1 MATSKLVLFDFDG
14 TLVDSAPDLAAAVNR
29 LRHDRNLPPLPYEL
43 LRPVASHG
51 ARGLL
56 GTGLGLDTEHP
67 DYAVVRQQFLDYY
80 AENITTLSHLFSGVE
95 TMLAGLKQS
104 NLPWGV
110 VTNKAIGLTRPI
122 MAKFELDVEC
132 KVLVGGDSTPYLK
145 PNPAS
150 LLLAT
155 STYGIAPEQCIYVG
169 DDLRDIQAGKA
180 AGMPTIVANYGYCKD
195 DDTVPTWGADA
206 IANSPEELQQQLQEW
221 GNKA

>member
-1 MATSKLVLFDFDG
+1 MTTSKLVLFDFDG

-56 GTGLGLDTEHP
+56 GTGLGLDTEHA
-67 DYAVVRQQFLDYY
+67 DYPIVRQQFLDYY
-80 AENITTLSHLFSGVE
+80 AEDITTLSHLFSGVE
-95 TMLAGLKQS
+95 TMLDGLKEH
-104 NLPWGV
+104 NLPWGI
-110 VTNKAIGLTRPI
+110 VTNKALGLTKPI
-122 MAKFELDVEC
+122 MAKFELNHDC

-155 STYGIAPEQCIYVG
+155 STYGIAPEHCIYVG

-180 AGMPTIVANYGYCKD
+180 AGMPTIVAAYGYCKD
-195 DDTVPTWGADA
+195 DASVSEWGADA
-206 IANSPEELQQQLQEW
+206 IAHSPEELLHQLQEW
-221 GNKA
+221 AHTA